1 MPSEIERKAFIDE
14 KVMPFFDNE
23 LEELKRLIAD
33 LQMVNAQGLA
43 HLYKKR
49 DERARKAAEAEA
61 KARAEAEAK
70 RKAEAESVA
79 KKNAEKV
86 LKMVEDLE
94 NLDSVKKLVDLL
106 IA

>member
-1 MPSEIERKAFIDE
+1 MADLTEGSIESGRVKVIMKDGREFDRFTEIAKGDPRNPISR
-14 KVMPFFDNE
+14 
-23 LEELKRLIAD
+23 EEL
-33 LQMVNAQGLA
+33 LA
-43 HLYKKR
+43 KYWMNIEFSHTI
-49 DERARKAAEAEA
+49 
-61 KARAEAEAK
+61 
-70 RKAEAESVA
+70 S

>member
-1 MPSEIERKAFIDE
+1 MNIEFSHTI
-14 KVMPFFDNE
+14 
-23 LEELKRLIAD
+23 
-33 LQMVNAQGLA
+33 
-43 HLYKKR
+43 
-49 DERARKAAEAEA
+49 
-61 KARAEAEAK
+61 
-70 RKAEAESVA
+70 S